1 VNIKGQRQVDY
12 DESQL
17 KIYDTL
23 STKEQEITSD
33 DIRIYLCGVTVYDE
47 SHIGHARTII
57 IFDVLR
63 RFLEAKGSKVNFVQ
77 NFTDVDDKIINRAN
91 TECVHPL
98 EISKRYINHYFEDFD
113 RLNIR
118 RATAHPKATEHIS
131 EIIELIKDL
140 IKSGYAYLSLNG
152 VYYSVSKFSEY
163 GKLSK
168 RKTEDLIA
176 GARIAVD
183 ETKND
188 ALDFALWK
196 FSETEP
202 NWPSPWGKGRPG
214 WHIECSAMSLKY
226 LGEEFEIHGGGR
238 DLIFPHHENE
248 IAQTEAVTKKP
259 LAKLWM
265 HVGMVT
271 INGEKMSKSL
281 GNIKSVRHVLDNWG
295 PNVIRLFCL
304 SGHYSKAIDYSE
316 DLLKENLIKWRQVE
330 TAYYEMIMSD
340 DIGPIDEM
348 KNILS
353 ECRTEFDSALDSDFN
368 TALATNAFF
377 KLIKGINRFAAS
389 ESMTRSISKIA
400 LPEFEY
406 MSNVLGLQVQK
417 VTEQEKQSITDLIK
431 QRDMFRVQKKYQDAD
446 KIRDQISA
454 LNIVLL
460 DHKNKTVWMKKE
472 KILADT

>member
-1 VNIKGQRQVDY
+1 M
-12 DESQL
+12 

-23 STKEQEITSD
+23 STKEQEVPPD

-63 RFLEAKGSKVNFVQ
+63 RFLETNGHKVNFVQ

-91 TECVHPL
+91 TEGIHPL
-98 EISKRYINHYFEDFD
+98 EISKRYIDHYFEDFD

-118 RATAHPKATEHIS
+118 RATTHPKATEHIS
-131 EIIELIKDL
+131 EIIELIKSL
-140 IKSGYAYLSLNG
+140 IDSGYAYLSLNG

-168 RKTEDLIA
+168 RRTEDLIA

-226 LGEEFEIHGGGR
+226 LGKEFEIHGGGR

-259 LAKLWM
+259 LAKIWM

-295 PNVIRLFCL
+295 SNVIRLFCL

-330 TAYYEMIMSD
+330 TAYYEMIMSE
-340 DIGPIDEM
+340 GTGQTDEITNM
-348 KNILS
+348 TL
-353 ECRTEFDSALDSDFN
+353 ECRSEFDSALGSDFN
-368 TALATNAFF
+368 TVLATNAFF
-377 KLIKGINRFAAS
+377 KLVKGINRIAAS
-389 ESMTRSISKIA
+389 ESMTKSISDIA

-406 MSNVLGLQVQK
+406 MLDVLGLQVQK
-417 VTEQEKQSITDLIK
+417 VTEQEKQSITNLIQQRETLRTQK
-431 QRDMFRVQKKYQDAD
+431 QYRDAD
-446 KIRDQISA
+446 RIRDQISA
-454 LNIVLL
+454 QNIVLL
-460 DHKNKTVWMKKE
+460 DHKNKTIWMKKE
-472 KILADT
+472 NIAADN

>member
-1 VNIKGQRQVDY
+1 M
-12 DESQL
+12 

-23 STKEQEITSD
+23 SNNEQKLDSSSIG
-33 DIRIYLCGVTVYDE
+33 IYLCGVTVYDE

-57 IFDVLR
+57 VFDVLR
-63 RFLEAKGSKVNFVQ
+63 RYLESKNKQVKFVQ

-91 TECVHPL
+91 AEGLHPL
-98 EISKRYINHYFEDFD
+98 EISRKYIEHYFEDFD
-113 RLNIR
+113 RLYIR
-118 RATAHPKATEHIS
+118 RATVHPKATEHIQ
-131 EIIELIKDL
+131 EIIDL
-140 IKSGYAYLSLNG
+140 IKKLIDSGFAYMTLNG
-152 VYYSVSKFSEY
+152 VYYSVSKFTEY

-281 GNIKSVRHVLDNWG
+281 GNIKSVRHVLTNWG

-330 TAYYEMIMSD
+330 TAYYEMVMSSGS
-340 DIGPIDEM
+340 GPTDE
-348 KNILS
+348 ITSIVS
-353 ECRTEFDSALDSDFN
+353 ECKTEFDSALDSDFN
-368 TALATNAFF
+368 TSLALNAFF
-377 KLIKGINRFAAS
+377 KLVKGINRVAAS
-389 ESMTRSISKIA
+389 ESMTKSIA
-400 LPEFEY
+400 DVAMPEFVR
-406 MSNVLGLQVQK
+406 MLDILGLQVQK
-417 VTEQEKQSITDLIK
+417 TTEQEIQTITNLIK
-431 QRDMFRVQKKYQDAD
+431 QRETLRAQKQYQEAD
-446 KIRDQISA
+446 RIRDQISA
-454 LNIVLL
+454 QNVVLL
-460 DHKNKTVWMKKE
+460 DHKNKTIWMKKE
-472 KILADT
+472 KILADA